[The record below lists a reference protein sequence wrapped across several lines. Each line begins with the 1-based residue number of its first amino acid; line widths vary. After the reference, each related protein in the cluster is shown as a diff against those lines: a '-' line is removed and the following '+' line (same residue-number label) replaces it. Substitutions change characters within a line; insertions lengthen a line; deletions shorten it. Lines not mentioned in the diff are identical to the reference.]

1 MNVRHAENRMN
12 HLLPRV
18 LVIGCATASLAA
30 QSFADM
36 VEQRKSAQPFA
47 KILQLEAGAIG
58 TEPNDREES
67 TGLDRDVSWDARVW
81 YRNESFGSRR
91 GTLEAYAGRDGLFA
105 GFQDGKLIGDDT
117 VTRFEFRGR
126 PWVFYRDAYYNDDDQ
141 LVPNGLYDGRDWE
154 GYIGFGK
161 EAQQGLLIELGPYY
175 RKHEFQRSGL
185 TPSPAQFTVPNDFNA
200 YGLRMYFEQS
210 TLQFDRRRGSVREGY
225 VLSLCGEREWND
237 SKGEF
242 GSAAFTTELP
252 SAVWRL
258 RGRLDWY
265 IPATETIC
273 WEVFASGGW
282 HDEKDRLQNTDGSRP
297 LGNQWGDVQVRLR
310 FDLGQSFSLAPFVQG
325 QFSRTLSLDGF
336 SSNKNLFYGGGA
348 EFYLHLADPLS
359 LHGWYSYLDNE
370 NRPSIRIDQDLRG
383 EHMFYLGM
391 VLRLGMT
398 RR

>member
-1 MNVRHAENRMN
+1 MNARPAENRMN
-12 HLLPRV
+12 PILTRA
-18 LVIGCATASLAA
+18 IATVCLAAPLAA

-36 VEQRKSAQPFA
+36 IEQRKSAQPFA
-47 KILQLEAGAIG
+47 KVLQIEAGAIG
-58 TEPNDREES
+58 TEPDDGNVD

-81 YRNESFGSRR
+81 YRNEAFGSRR

-105 GFQDGKLIGDDT
+105 GFQDGKLVGDDT

-126 PWVFYRDAYYNDDDQ
+126 PWVFYRDAFYRDDQ

-154 GYIGFGK
+154 GYLGFGK
-161 EAQQGLLIELGPYY
+161 ETQGLYIELGPYY
-175 RKHEFQRSGL
+175 RKLDFQRSDL
-185 TPSPAQFTVPNDFNA
+185 TAAPSQFTIPDGFNA
-200 YGLRMYFEQS
+200 YGLRAYLEQS

-225 VLSLCGEREWND
+225 ALTLCGEREWND
-237 SKGEF
+237 SQGEF
-242 GSAAFTTELP
+242 GSAAFLTELP

-265 IPATETIC
+265 IPATESIC

-325 QFSRTLSLDGF
+325 QFSRTLAEDGF
-336 SSNKNLFYGGGA
+336 GSDKNLFYGGGA

-370 NRPSIRIDQDLRG
+370 NRPSIRIDEDLRG
-383 EHMFYLGM
+383 QHMFYLGM
-391 VLRLGMT
+391 VLRLSST